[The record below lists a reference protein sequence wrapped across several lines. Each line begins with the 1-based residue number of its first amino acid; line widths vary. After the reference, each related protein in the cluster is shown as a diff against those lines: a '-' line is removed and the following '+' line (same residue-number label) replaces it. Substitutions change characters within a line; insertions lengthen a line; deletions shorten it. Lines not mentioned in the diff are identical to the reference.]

1 MTANHADPMSEPRD
15 NEINYVEFP
24 AADPAT
30 LTATKA
36 FYHEVFA
43 VRSDLPPESLGASVR
58 RIVRGIDPQQ
68 PIFRFNTLEGLMQG
82 VLQTPRMSSRLL
94 AIFAGSALL
103 LAMVGIYAVMHT
115 SVAQRTREIGVRMAL
130 GAQRGE
136 VQAMMLRRGG
146 RLIALGIAAGAA
158 LAWPFARLLESFL
171 FETPTTDPLV
181 YTGAIVVIAFA
192 GLGAVWFPAR
202 RATRVDPIIAL
213 RAE

>member
-36 FYHEVFA
+36 FYHEVFGWTYQDWGDTYA
-43 VRSDLPPESLGASVR
+43 DTPSSGVGSGINADADHRPAHPLPVLYTS
-58 RIVRGIDPQQ
+58 Q
-68 PIFRFNTLEGLMQG
+68 LEATRDR
-82 VLQTPRMSSRLL
+82 VL
-94 AIFAGSALL
+94 AAGGT
-103 LAMVGIYAVMHT
+103 V
-115 SVAQRTREIGVRMAL
+115 TREIGVRMAL